1 MSTTTAFAVAAL
13 LLMFGPLLEAQ
24 LTVPITSDGSDIGAQ
39 INAAF
44 SACRYNCV
52 VAVPPGNYFYST
64 TIQMTRPS
72 QSLIGAGSLL
82 TILNYTGSGDG
93 IEWQMNPFTVEKAGI
108 LRGLSVVGTSSAAN
122 CVHSGSLDG
131 STWEDVTVSG
141 CTGAMANG
149 ILLENALIGRTR
161 AWTER
166 TSMHNVHVGYTNQA
180 APIPG
185 NTNGLVFSVNGGT
198 YSFGYSDLDVWF
210 NVESNQIGVLVG
222 ASAQLYHSTIN
233 LKGNMDTGPAS
244 FLTVN
249 GDLFQSTLSLF
260 AEVNAGS
267 FPNAIHVGSTGLV
280 NAQGTAQIW
289 DGSGPGGIAVPQ
301 VDAGGFYAVEPWVS
315 LDYPGTSSIL
325 APNQKP
331 MIETGYRSIS
341 ADGTIVVAQ
350 PAGSSSSKA
359 AGDLQGRLVLSWPNN
374 RSRMATMIIDV
385 ACAQYESV
393 AGCSLNVP
401 VNYAYAGQSVFTNP
415 TIRLD
420 GGRPSLPQIQVTIG
434 NRNGVSQNVIA
445 TWYGSAGAVTNT
457 GAPIL
462 FPRTAPGS
470 IVVPLAGLTSDG
482 AGNLT
487 TAQQMIVGSIKT
499 AGTAPTCNF
508 TSGGGTSPSCSLDAG
523 STNSAGTIIA
533 GTGTGSPAGTGTITL
548 TFNPAPFG
556 TNKPVCQYQAS
567 DAGMGS
573 WNGLAVMKDKN
584 PSPSSDLFTWINGS
598 IPTSLSA
605 STAYWIS
612 YHCWAK

>member
-1 MSTTTAFAVAAL
+1 MSRRTLFAAAAL
-13 LLMFGPLLEAQ
+13 LLLLGPLVEAQ
-24 LTVPITSDGSDIGAQ
+24 LTVPITSAGTDIGAQ

-44 SACRYNCV
+44 VACGYNCA
-52 VAVPPGNYFYST
+52 VAVPPGDYSYTT

-82 TILNYTGSGDG
+82 TILHYTGSGDG
-93 IEWQMNPFTVEKAGI
+93 IKWQMNPFTIEKAGT
-108 LRGLSVVGTSSAAN
+108 LEGLSVVGTSSAAN
-122 CVHSGSLDG
+122 CVHSGSLTG

-141 CTGAMANG
+141 CTGGSANG

-166 TSMHNVHVGYTNQA
+166 TSMHNVHIGYTNQA

-198 YSFGYSDLDVWF
+198 YSFGYSDLDAWF

-222 ASAQLYHSTIN
+222 ASAQLYHSTIAF
-233 LKGNMDTGPAS
+233 KGNMDTGPAS

-260 AEVNAGS
+260 AELNVGS
-267 FPNAIHVGSTGLV
+267 YPNAIHVGSTGLV
-280 NAQGTAQIW
+280 NAQGSAQIW
-289 DGSGPGGIAVPQ
+289 DGSGPGGIAAPR
-301 VDAGGFYAVEPWVS
+301 VDAGGFYVVEPWVS

-325 APNQKP
+325 MPNQKP
-331 MIETGYRSIS
+331 MIETGYRPIS
-341 ADGTIVVAQ
+341 SDGTIVVAQ
-350 PAGSSSSKA
+350 PAGSSSSKV

-374 RSRMATMIIDV
+374 ANRMATMIVDV

-393 AGCSLNVP
+393 VGCSLNVP
-401 VNYAYAGQSVFTNP
+401 VNYAYAGQAVFTNP
-415 TIRLD
+415 TIKLS
-420 GGRPSLPQIQVTIG
+420 GERPGVPQIQVTIG
-434 NRNGVSQNVIA
+434 NRNGASQNVIA

-462 FPRTAPGS
+462 FPRTAPGR
-470 IVVPLAGLTSDG
+470 IAVPLVGLTSDA

-499 AGTAPTCNF
+499 AGTAPSCIF
-508 TSGGGTSPSCSLDAG
+508 TSGGGAAPGCSLDAG

-533 GTGTGSPAGTGTITL
+533 GTGTGSPSGTGTITL

-556 TNKPVCQYQAS
+556 SNKPVCQYQAS
-567 DAGMGS
+567 DAGRGS

-584 PSPSSDLFTWINGS
+584 PSPSSDLFTWTNGTT
-598 IPTSLSA
+598 PTNLLA

>member
-1 MSTTTAFAVAAL
+1 MV
-13 LLMFGPLLEAQ
+13 EAQ
-24 LTVPITSDGSDIGAQ
+24 ITVPISSAGSDIGAQ

-44 SACRYNCV
+44 AACRYNCV
-52 VAVPPGNYFYST
+52 VAVPPGNYSYST
-64 TIQMTRPS
+64 TIQMTKPS

-93 IEWQMNPFTVEKAGI
+93 IKWQMNPFTVDKVGT
-108 LRGLSVVGTSSAAN
+108 LQGLSVVGTSSAAN
-122 CVHSGSLDG
+122 CIHSGSVIG

-141 CTGAMANG
+141 CTGTSANG
-149 ILLENALIGRTR
+149 ILLENALIERTR

-180 APIPG
+180 GIPG

-198 YSFGYSDLDVWF
+198 HSFGYNDLEVWF

-233 LKGNMDTGPAS
+233 FKGNMDAAPAS

-249 GDLFQSTLSLF
+249 GDLLQSTLSLF
-260 AEVNAGS
+260 AEVNSGAY
-267 FPNAIHVGSTGLV
+267 PDAIHVTSTGLV

-289 DGSGPGGIAVPQ
+289 YGSGPGGIAAPR
-301 VDAGGFYAVEPWVS
+301 VDAGGFYVVEPWVS

-325 APNQKP
+325 KPIQRP
-331 MIETGYRSIS
+331 MIETGYQSIS
-341 ADGTIVVAQ
+341 TDGTIVVAQ
-350 PAGSSSSKA
+350 AAGSSSLNA

-374 RSRMATMIIDV
+374 ANRMATMIIDV

-393 AGCSLNVP
+393 VGCSFNVP
-401 VNYAYAGQSVFTNP
+401 VNYAYAGQAVFTNP
-415 TIRLD
+415 TIKLT
-420 GGRPSLPQIQVTIG
+420 GGRPSVPQIQVTIG

-445 TWYGSAGAVTNT
+445 TWYGSAGAATNA
-457 GAPIL
+457 GGPVL
-462 FPRTAPGS
+462 FPRTALGRTA
-470 IVVPLAGLTSDG
+470 VPLVGLTSDG

-598 IPTSLSA
+598 TPTSLSA